1 MTYLKY
7 ECSEYKS
14 KEKNDIVTN
23 DKTSGD
29 LTYVWLARPFS
40 IVRDSILTGMD
51 QKRLQVFFI
60 LRNTFFKAG

>member
-7 ECSEYKS
+7 KCSEYKS

-29 LTYVWLARPFS
+29 LTYAWLARTFS

>member
-14 KEKNDIVTN
+14 KEKNDMVTN

-29 LTYVWLARPFS
+29 LTHAWLARSFS
-40 IVRDSILTGMD
+40 IVRDPILTGLD